1 MFPLKKLIQILLFIS
16 LSIAQGPVNSFGIGN
31 HQKWSS
37 PSQGGIGSVGLVPSF
52 QNNVSLS
59 NPVTWSS
66 LKFTHL
72 SVSYNGLESK
82 IVKNNANN
90 GFSNLQSVQ
99 LIIPVKQKYAFG
111 IELHPYSYQEIIL
124 SDTAYNDIIAFEDTV
139 SIQNKYDQAGGIM
152 ALDLSLSSSLFNGN
166 NIGFTMQLLFGSSR
180 QNKSLLLNQIP
191 YTQASRLNYSGIN
204 STLYISQKVN
214 LINFYLNSSFSI
226 NPLEAIYTKLY
237 PFDDTNKN
245 GYHDFTYNYLNP
257 GYDFPHP
264 NDVPEPNESRIT
276 DIYDKFSIGVGITRK
291 ILNRIQ
297 LSAELEKNTDRSSFD
312 IRLPNSFNYRIKSN
326 DNYSFG
332 IIWFPDDLSFRF
344 IDNFTFRSGFLYST
358 YSFDEYE
365 NLNQSRIDNKNDI
378 TQFGY
383 TIGLGYKFK
392 AVGNQID
399 FTYYSGS
406 RDYPN
411 IYNDETLREFQI
423 GLSIADIW
431 FIKRRQR

>member
-16 LSIAQGPVNSFGIGN
+16 FCIAQGPANSFGIGN

-59 NPVTWSS
+59 NPVTWSN

-82 IVKNNANN
+82 IAKNNANN
-90 GFSNLQSVQ
+90 GFSNLQSAQ

-111 IELHPYSYQEIIL
+111 IELHPYSYQQIIL

-139 SIQNKYDQAGGIM
+139 SIQKKYEQSGGIM
-152 ALDLSLSSSLFNGN
+152 ALDLSLSSSLFRGN

-180 QNKSLLLNQIP
+180 QNKSLILNQIP

-214 LINFYLNSSFSI
+214 LISFYLNTSFSI
-226 NPLEAIYTKLY
+226 NPLEAIHTKLY
-237 PFDDTNKN
+237 PFDDTNNN
-245 GYHDFTYNYLNP
+245 GYHDVTYY
-257 GYDFPHP
+257 YSDFPHP
-264 NDVPEPNESRIT
+264 NDIPEPTESRIT
-276 DIYDKFSIGVGITRK
+276 DIYDKSSIGVGITRK
-291 ILNRIQ
+291 IFNRMQ

-365 NLNQSRIDNKNDI
+365 NLSQTRIDNKNDI

-383 TIGLGYKFK
+383 TIGFGYKFK

-399 FTYYSGS
+399 FTYFSGS

-411 IYNDETLREFQI
+411 KYNDETLREFQI

>member
-1 MFPLKKLIQILLFIS
+1 MCIRDS
-16 LSIAQGPVNSFGIGN
+16 
-31 HQKWSS
+31 
-37 PSQGGIGSVGLVPSF
+37 
-52 QNNVSLS
+52 
-59 NPVTWSS
+59 
-66 LKFTHL
+66 L

-82 IVKNNANN
+82 ILKNNANN
-90 GFSNLQSVQ
+90 GFSNLQSAQ

-111 IELHPYSYQEIIL
+111 IELHPYSYQQIIL
-124 SDTAYNDIIAFEDTV
+124 SDTVYNDIIAFEDTV
-139 SIQNKYDQAGGIM
+139 SVQKKYEQSGGIM
-152 ALDLSLSSSLFNGN
+152 ALDLSLSSSLFSGN
-166 NIGFTMQLLFGSSR
+166 NIGFKMQLLFGSSR
-180 QNKSLLLNQIP
+180 QNKSLILNQIP

-214 LINFYLNSSFSI
+214 LINFYLNTSFSI

-237 PFDDTNKN
+237 PFDDTNNN
-245 GYHDFTYNYLNP
+245 GYHDFTYNYLSP

-264 NDVPEPNESRIT
+264 NDIPEPNESRIT
-276 DIYDKFSIGVGITRK
+276 DIYDKSSIGAGITRK
-291 ILNRIQ
+291 IFNRIQ

-344 IDNFTFRSGFLYST
+344 IDNFTFRSGFLYRT

-365 NLNQSRIDNKNDI
+365 DLSQKRIDNKNDI

-383 TIGLGYKFK
+383 TIGFGYKFK

-399 FTYYSGS
+399 FTYFSGS

-411 IYNDETLREFQI
+411 KYNDETLREFQI

>member
-1 MFPLKKLIQILLFIS
+1 MFPLKKLIQVLLFTS
-16 LSIAQGPVNSFGIGN
+16 FSVAQGPANSFGIGN

-59 NPVTWSS
+59 NPVTWSN

-72 SVSYNGLESK
+72 SISYNGLESE
-82 IVKNNANN
+82 IVKNNTNN
-90 GFSNLQSVQ
+90 GFSNLQSAQ

-111 IELHPYSYQEIIL
+111 IELHPYSYQQIIL
-124 SDTAYNDIIAFEDTV
+124 SDTVYNDVIAFEDTV
-139 SIQNKYDQAGGIM
+139 SVQKKYEQSGGIM
-152 ALDLSLSSSLFNGN
+152 ALDLSLSSSLFSGN
-166 NIGFTMQLLFGSSR
+166 NIGFKMQLLFGSSR
-180 QNKSLLLNQIP
+180 QNKSLILNQIP
-191 YTQASRLNYSGIN
+191 YTQVSRLNYSGIN
-204 STLYISQKVN
+204 STLYIRQKIN
-214 LINFYLNSSFSI
+214 LINFYLSSSVSI

-237 PFDDTNKN
+237 PFDDTNNN
-245 GYHDFTYNYLNP
+245 GYHDFTYNYLSP

-264 NDVPEPNESRIT
+264 NDIPKPNESRLT
-276 DIYDKFSIGVGITRK
+276 DIYNKSSLGVGITRK

-297 LSAELEKNTDRSSFD
+297 LSAELETNTDRSSFD

-358 YSFDEYE
+358 YSYDEYV
-365 NLNQSRIDNKNDI
+365 NLSQTRIDNKNDI

-383 TIGLGYKFK
+383 TIGFGYKFK

>member
-16 LSIAQGPVNSFGIGN
+16 FSVAQGPANSFGIGN
-31 HQKWSS
+31 HQKWSY

-59 NPVTWSS
+59 NPVTWSN

-90 GFSNLQSVQ
+90 GFSNLQSAQ

-111 IELHPYSYQEIIL
+111 IELHPYSYQQIIL

-139 SIQNKYDQAGGIM
+139 SIQKKYEQSGGIM
-152 ALDLSLSSSLFNGN
+152 ALDLSLSSSLFRGN

-180 QNKSLLLNQIP
+180 QNKSLILNQIP

-214 LINFYLNSSFSI
+214 LINFYLNTSFSI

-237 PFDDTNKN
+237 PFDDTNNN
-245 GYHDFTYNYLNP
+245 GYHDFTYNYLSP

-264 NDVPEPNESRIT
+264 NDIPEPNESRIT
-276 DIYDKFSIGVGITRK
+276 DIYDKSSIGVGITRK
-291 ILNRIQ
+291 IFNRIQ

-358 YSFDEYE
+358 YSFD
-365 NLNQSRIDNKNDI
+365 
-378 TQFGY
+378 
-383 TIGLGYKFK
+383 
-392 AVGNQID
+392 
-399 FTYYSGS
+399 
-406 RDYPN
+406 
-411 IYNDETLREFQI
+411 
-423 GLSIADIW
+423 
-431 FIKRRQR
+431 